1 MWKIVFLYHS
11 WCPSEWVPPL
21 NDLVN
26 PLRGPRLKP
35 KKGQK
40 LSKCVFYFILMRLKA
55 EIRISAGSPFSVLE
69 MFFICVWRTRP
80 WFKSQEKNQK
90 KFIFNP
96 ILMKPKNTSK
106 PKRHLHSQNVPHW
119 RSEVSGSNSKMGNIS
134 NNSLYFILMKL
145 KTKGHITAKI
155 PLPPLNK
162 FVIGV

>member
-26 PLRGPRLKP
+26 PLGGPRLKP

-69 MFFICVWRTRP
+69 MFFICVWRTGP

-90 KFIFNP
+90 THQSQNATFILKTSITGVQRSQAQTQKWAISRIIHS
-96 ILMKPKNTSK
+96 ILFWWNWKPKVT
-106 PKRHLHSQNVPHW
+106 LQ
-119 RSEVSGSNSKMGNIS
+119 
-134 NNSLYFILMKL
+134 L
-145 KTKGHITAKI
+145 KYH
-155 PLPPLNK
+155 
-162 FVIGV
+162 FHH